1 MIAPSR
7 WKTITVAVALIFG
20 LLFTLPNV
28 LPQKVRDGL
37 PGFLPKQTLNLGL
50 DLQGGSSL
58 LLEVD
63 IAALRKEKLT
73 NLVEDVRTTLHNESI
88 DYTDLA
94 LVGDAVQVR
103 ITDPGKMN
111 PAMNALRSGVGAPLP
126 NGGGRDVNLAQA
138 PDQRIRLAFNEQ
150 AMTAEAAKAVD
161 QSIEIIRRRI
171 DALGTKE
178 PDIRRQGADRIV
190 VQAPGESDPDK
201 LRNIIGQTAKL
212 TFQMVDDSV
221 PLADAA
227 AGRVPPGSVLL
238 PVGDAN
244 SPERVLLVKKRALV
258 TGEML
263 TDARQAFD
271 SQSGGASVSF
281 RFNAQGAKRFG
292 DATVNNIGRRFAIV
306 LDNKI
311 ISAPTIQGAITTGNG
326 QITGN
331 FTPDSANNLAIL
343 LRAGA
348 LPAPLNVIQQNT
360 VGAELG
366 ADAIRTGAISL
377 GVGAAAIVLF
387 IVLAYGL
394 FGVFAAVALVINVL
408 LIFGTMSMTQA
419 TLTFPGIAG
428 LILTLAVAVDA
439 NVLIY
444 ERVRDEA
451 HAGRSP
457 ISSLDHG
464 YQRALVSILDANIT
478 SAISAIIMFMFGA
491 GPVRG
496 FAWTLLIGVITSV
509 FTAVV
514 VTQLLIGWWYRAT
527 KPKTLPIV

>member
-7 WKTITVAVALIFG
+7 WKTIAVTAA
-20 LLFTLPNV
+20 LLFGILFSLPNV
-28 LPQKVRDGL
+28 LPQSLRNAL
-37 PGFLPKQTLNLGL
+37 PAFMPKQTLNLGL

-63 IAALRKEKLT
+63 VAALRKEKLT
-73 NLVEDVRTTLHNESI
+73 NLIEDVRKTLHDENI

-94 LVGDAVQVR
+94 QVGDAVQVR
-103 ITDPGKMN
+103 ITDPAKLN
-111 PAMNALRSGVGAPLP
+111 PAQNALRSGVGAALP
-126 NGGGRDVNLAQA
+126 NGGGRDVDMSQA
-138 PDQRIRLAFNEQ
+138 PDQRIRMAFNQQ
-150 AMTAEAAKAVD
+150 AMTAEAAKAVE

-171 DALGTKE
+171 DAIGTKE

-201 LRNIIGQTAKL
+201 LKNIIGQTAKL
-212 TFQMVDDSV
+212 TFQMVDPSV
-221 PLADAA
+221 PLAEAA
-227 AGRVPPGSVLL
+227 QGHVPPGSVLL
-238 PVGDAN
+238 PVTDRNGG
-244 SPERVLLVKKRALV
+244 EQMLVVKKRALV

-263 TDARQAFD
+263 TDARQTYD
-271 SQSGGASVSF
+271 QNSQPAVSF
-281 RFNAQGAKRFG
+281 RFNSQGAKKFG
-292 DATVNNIGRRFAIV
+292 EATSGAIGQRFAIV

-311 ISAPTIQGAITTGNG
+311 ISAPTIQSAITGGNG

-331 FTPDSANNLAIL
+331 FTSEEANNLSVL

-348 LPAPLNVIQQNT
+348 LPAPLNVIQQST

-377 GVGAAAIVLF
+377 GVGALAIVAF
-387 IVLAYGL
+387 IILAYGL
-394 FGVFAAVALVINVL
+394 YGVFAAIALVINVL

-457 ISSLDHG
+457 ISALDHG
-464 YQRALVSILDANIT
+464 YQRALVSIMDANIT

-496 FAWTLLIGVITSV
+496 FAWTLLIGVVTSV

-514 VTQLLIGWWYRAT
+514 VTQLLIGWWFRAT